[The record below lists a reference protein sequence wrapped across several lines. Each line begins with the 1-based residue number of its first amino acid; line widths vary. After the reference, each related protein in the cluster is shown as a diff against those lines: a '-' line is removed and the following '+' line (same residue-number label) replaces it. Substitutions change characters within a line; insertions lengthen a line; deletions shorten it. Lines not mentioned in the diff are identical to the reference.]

1 MAAAAAIPHAD
12 RTRAQGTI
20 QFSSNAADIRFAAP
34 GVPNQGVWRWKGRLS
49 PISAGNT
56 SF

>member
-49 PISAGNT
+49 PISAANK